1 VTSDHL
7 SYEDVA
13 ASKED
18 FREAERIS
26 SAVRRLLEK
35 NGVEELSFLIAP
47 SEYRKPTW
55 GRASLGLRTFF
66 VCGLSGVSQDLLIT
80 TALHEYLHCWLG
92 FRKFGPSSDQDRI
105 ISKWT
110 EIISDWASGSMDIE
124 LHLDL
129 HKVRNSVWGYNEAQQ
144 ALQKNPTAAN
154 ARRLFD
160 RITRFFA
167 KMIDA
172 NCVFEQ
178 TFDERYLDLGFED
191 KAEGGSLI
199 LEVDTNPT
207 LLERADTGNAA
218 ACLSYGLIIEDID
231 RVMKSHVLVETSYE
245 EAVCYMMSCA
255 MTGLDLEAFDGMT
268 DEANITLARKIT
280 GLGVGGILGRLRDA
294 DDTWTCIREIFTDRP
309 S

>member
-1 VTSDHL
+1 VTSEHL

-13 ASKED
+13 ASKQD
-18 FREAERIS
+18 FRESERIS
-26 SAVRRLLEK
+26 SAVRSLLEK

-47 SEYRKPTW
+47 SEHRKPTW
-55 GRASLGLRTFF
+55 GRSSLGLRTFF
-66 VCGLSGVSQDLLIT
+66 VCGLSQDLLIT

-124 LHLDL
+124 LRLDL
-129 HKVRNSVWGYNEAQQ
+129 HKVGNSLWGFNEAQH

-172 NCVFEQ
+172 KCVFEE
-178 TFDERYLDLGFED
+178 TFDDRYLELAFED
-191 KAEGGSLI
+191 KTEGDSLI
-199 LEVDTNPT
+199 LEVETNPT
-207 LLERADTGNAA
+207 LLEHADTGNAA
-218 ACLSYGLIIEDID
+218 ACLSYALIIEDID
-231 RVMKSHVLVETSYE
+231 RIMKSHVLVETSYE

-255 MTGLDLEAFDGMT
+255 MTGLNLEAFDGMT
-268 DEANITLARKIT
+268 DKANITLAGKIT
-280 GLGVGGILGRLRDA
+280 GLGVEGILDRLRSA
-294 DDTWTCIREIFTDRP
+294 DDTWTCIREIFTGRP